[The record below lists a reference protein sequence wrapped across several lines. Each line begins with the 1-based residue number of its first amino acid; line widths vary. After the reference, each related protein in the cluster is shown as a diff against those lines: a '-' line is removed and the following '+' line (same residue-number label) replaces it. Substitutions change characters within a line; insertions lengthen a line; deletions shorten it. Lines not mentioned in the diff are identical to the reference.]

1 MKAVDSSAGSAEELG
16 EPGFEAA
23 WAEGR
28 AITCEQVVVYTLER
42 EEASPA

>member
-1 MKAVDSSAGSAEELG
+1 MAPIAARPNELG
-16 EPGFEAA
+16 EEAFEAA

-28 AITCEQVVVYTLER
+28 AMTFEQAVVYALER